1 MVWYS
6 HLFQNFPQ
14 FIVIH
19 TVKVFSTMQEARV
32 RFLGW
37 EDHLKKEMATHFSVL
52 AWRIPGTGAWWAAI
66 YGVTQ
71 SPTRLKRR
79 SSSSSSRD
87 FSGGMLGGLV
97 FQSLEEFSTVCCD
110 PHSQSFGIINK
121 TEVDVFL
128 ELSCL
133 FDNPTD
139 VDNLISGSTAFSKS
153 SMNICWNVAWRIL
166 SITLL
171 AC

>member
-1 MVWYS
+1 MLHIWRRQWHPIPVLLPGKSSGRRSLEGCSPWGHWGSDTTERLHCHFYV
-6 HLFQNFPQ
+6 L
-14 FIVIH
+14 
-19 TVKVFSTMQEARV
+19 E
-32 RFLGW
+32 
-37 EDHLKKEMATHFSVL
+37 KEIATHSSVL

-110 PHSQSFGIINK
+110 PHSQSFGIVNK
-121 TEVDVFL
+121 AEVDVFL
-128 ELSCL
+128 ELSC
-133 FDNPTD
+133 FFKDPTN
-139 VDNLISGSTAFSKS
+139 VGNLV
-153 SMNICWNVAWRIL
+153 NWQL
-166 SITLL
+166 
-171 AC
+171 